1 MTEDIISRKLSNDRA
16 YAYHAGAFWAWD
28 EDRQAWKE
36 SALLTKQYGLNRDV
50 DQSLTPEDF
59 LSDPSRFRPLEDY
72 EVDCIMRQALR
83 EARPDRKEETA
94 PAVPEQEPDAPAE
107 VPEFD
112 YSGLDAKAAADLHTA
127 EDEYRHGKKL
137 AERGL
142 IRMGEAVAIAHDV
155 LVAQCG
161 GHNNQHSDDSFR
173 AWCGSIGISKDT
185 AYRLLQV
192 SALIEGST
200 SRQKQVL
207 ESLPQTLLYAVAKP
221 SAPAQLV
228 EQVKAGDITTNK
240 QYQEALA
247 KLKAERERAEAA
259 EAQLEAVTA
268 DVQGLAAENE
278 KLEKRVDQAEQECM
292 DRGTEC
298 LQAVARAAKAE
309 DRARKAEDALKHQ
322 PITAVVDEEEMD
334 RRAHQQAY
342 SIAAD
347 MTGELRAKNEEL
359 TRQLDAAKA
368 AGGGDPETDLATA
381 CSCLTSV
388 MGMWS
393 VALPAM
399 ARLRGAA
406 YRTAADYAR
415 EAAESI
421 LRDLDGLGD
430 PEQGGDGQ

>member
-1 MTEDIISRKLSNDRA
+1 MTGDIISRKLSNDRA
-16 YAYHAGAFWAWD
+16 YAYHEGTFWAWD
-28 EDRQAWKE
+28 EDRQVWKE
-36 SALLTKQYGLNRDV
+36 SALLTKQYGLNHDV
-50 DQSLTPEDF
+50 DQTLTPEDF

-72 EVDCIMRQALR
+72 EVDCIMRQALQT
-83 EARPDRKEETA
+83 AAPDRKTETA
-94 PAVPEQEPDAPAE
+94 PAVPEQKPDAPA
-107 VPEFD
+107 EFD
-112 YSGLDAKAAADLHTA
+112 YSGLAEQAVADLHTA

-298 LQAVARAAKAE
+298 LQAVARATKAE
-309 DRARKAEDALKHQ
+309 ERARKAEDALKHQ